1 MSETP
6 ETPLHLFEG
15 YGIEIEWMIVGREDL
30 NICAIT
36 DEVLKK
42 VNGGAI
48 INEVERGAICW
59 SNELALHVIEVK
71 SNGPAP
77 RLAALPAA
85 FQQGARE
92 INEILTPMGAMLL
105 PTGAHPWMD
114 PHGVKLWPHEYNPI
128 YEAYNRIF
136 HCQGHGWANLQ
147 SMHINLPFSGDAEF
161 ARLHAAIRLALP
173 ILPALSASTPF
184 LDGKASPYLDARL
197 DAYRHH
203 MDRVPSL
210 IGQVVPEPVYSRE
223 AYEREILGRIYKD
236 LEPHDP
242 EKVLMEEWANA
253 RGAIARFDRMAIEI
267 RVIDTQE
274 CPAADLAIA
283 AAASDLVRALCDGK
297 FADGPEQRAFP
308 TKDLA
313 AIFSKTLTLAG
324 DAVIDDRD
332 YLELLGC
339 NEKSIT
345 ARALWRGLLE
355 KIWPA
360 GSEHRAQFGDAL
372 SLILDQGCLARRIR
386 TAAGENPSREKLAE
400 VYRQIATCL
409 AEGRQFAL

>member
-15 YGIEIEWMIVGREDL
+15 HGIEIEWMIVDRESLSVRPVTDL
-30 NICAIT
+30 
-36 DEVLKK
+36 VLREIAGEF
-42 VNGGAI
+42 V
-48 INEVERGAICW
+48 NEVERGPICW

-77 RLAALPAA
+77 DLGALPVQ
-85 FQQGARE
+85 FQQGARD
-92 INEILTPMGAMLL
+92 INEILAPMNAMLL

-114 PHGVKLWPHEYNPI
+114 PHKELQLWPHEYNPI
-128 YEAYNRIF
+128 YEAYDKIF

-147 SMHINLPFSGDAEF
+147 SMHVNLPFSGDAEF

-184 LDGKASPYLDARL
+184 LDGRRSRYLDARL

-203 MDRVPSL
+203 MDAVPSL

-236 LEPHDP
+236 LEAHDP

-267 RVIDTQE
+267 RVLDTQE
-274 CPAADLAIA
+274 CPQADLAIA
-283 AAASDLVRALCDGK
+283 AAASSLVRALCEGRL
-297 FADGPEQRAFP
+297 ADQAEQRAFP
-308 TKDLA
+308 TTDLA
-313 AIFSKTLTLAG
+313 DIFTQTLTHAG
-324 DAVIDDRD
+324 DAIIDDRD

-339 NEKSIT
+339 REKSIT
-345 ARALWRGLLE
+345 ARELWRGLMGQL
-355 KIWPA
+355 WPE
-360 GSEHRAQFGDAL
+360 GSQEQQQFGETINV
-372 SLILDQGCLARRIR
+372 ILEQGCLARRIC
-386 TAAGENPSREKLAE
+386 AATGEEPAREKLAE
-400 VYRQIATCL
+400 VYRKLSACL
-409 AEGRQFAL
+409 AEGRQFVL